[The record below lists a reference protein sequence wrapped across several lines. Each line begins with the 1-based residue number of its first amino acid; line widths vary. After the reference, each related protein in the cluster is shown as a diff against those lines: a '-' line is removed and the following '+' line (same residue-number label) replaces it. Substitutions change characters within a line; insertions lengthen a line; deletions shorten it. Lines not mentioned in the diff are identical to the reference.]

1 MDSGL
6 TLHGVL
12 ASDDGVAFASQVARL
27 AEMTAT
33 DLLPLLEAFAS
44 EGVAY
49 KVIGGVAM
57 NLRGVTRATEDL
69 DIFVRADAENI
80 GRLRRALHANFHD
93 PHIDEITSD
102 DLAGEYPAVQYIPP
116 NGLFHLDILARLGEQ
131 WAYDDI
137 ETTDV
142 LFGGVVVPVA
152 TPAALVQMKSGTIR
166 PQDHVDAARLRARF
180 GLP

>member
-1 MDSGL
+1 
-6 TLHGVL
+6 
-12 ASDDGVAFASQVARL
+12 
-27 AEMTAT
+27 MTAT
-33 DLLPLLEAFAS
+33 DLIPLLEAFAR

-69 DIFVRADAENI
+69 DIFVRANAENI
-80 GRLRRALHANFHD
+80 ASLRRALHANFDD
-93 PHIDEITSD
+93 PHIDEITSE
-102 DLAGEYPAVQYIPP
+102 DLEGEYPAVQYIPP

-137 ETTDV
+137 EASEV
-142 LFGGVVVPVA
+142 LFGGVSVPVA
-152 TPAALVQMKSGTIR
+152 TPAALIRMKAGTVR